1 MLNFQDIFETPKRSF
16 ISAFSICMTVPLKR
30 LIGTNTIRNNK
41 IVHTPK
47 LTTTAGQCTQY
58 YTSRSLCC
66 RQFLKTTIFTNTQTR
81 EAFIIFHQV
90 TCCHSNYVIYLLEC
104 VMCKIQ
110 KYVGKSETSFKIR
123 LNNRWKDM
131 KYQTP

>member
-16 ISAFSICMTVPLKR
+16 ISAFSICMIVPSKQLT
-30 LIGTNTIRNNK
+30 GTNIIRNNQK
-41 IVHTPK
+41 VLTPK
-47 LTTTAGQCTQY
+47 LTTTAGQSNQY

-66 RQFLKTTIFTNTQTR
+66 QQVLKTTILTSNQTR
-81 EAFIIFHQV
+81 DAFIIFHQV

-110 KYVGKSETSFKIR
+110 HVGKSETSFKIR

-131 KYQTP
+131 KYQAP